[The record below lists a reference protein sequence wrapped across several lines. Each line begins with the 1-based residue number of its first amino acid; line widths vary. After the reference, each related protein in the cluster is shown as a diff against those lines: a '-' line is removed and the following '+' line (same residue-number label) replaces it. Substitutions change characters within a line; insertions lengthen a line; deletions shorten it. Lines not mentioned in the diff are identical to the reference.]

1 MINRAMILALA
12 LLFVIAYISE
22 AQVVEDGLVAYWSFD
37 RADKQGEDI
46 FGGHDGRIVGNPK
59 TVPGKVNKA
68 LELNGTGDWIEA
80 EIPDGVLAEGAT
92 LEVWFQQE
100 TAAGFGVML
109 LIQPEKAELNI
120 DPERGGRSELWC
132 YAARGIEGPDG
143 LRDGDWHHAVGT
155 VSKKGQ
161 IHYIDGENVGTNPN
175 PVEFERK
182 STVVIGQRPGRGL
195 LWEGKLDEIRVY
207 GRPLSENEIRQNM
220 EAKGLS
226 VEAAAKLPEIW
237 GRIKNQA
244 R

>member
-1 MINRAMILALA
+1 MINRAMILVLA

-22 AQVVEDGLVAYWSFD
+22 AQVVEDGLVAYWPFD

-80 EIPDGVLAEGAT
+80 EIPDNVLAEGAT

-226 VEAAAKLPEIW
+226 VQAAAKLPEIW
-237 GRIKNQA
+237 GRIKYQA